1 MSRNLYIY
9 FKCLQCD
16 IFSQHFIR
24 LSVLMGS
31 ILYKEILMY
40 RNAAALLLISALSIY
55 ADMIYF
61 HGETSLECDV
71 VKVTEQ
77 QVTIRVA
84 KGIFAFPRD
93 RVKHI
98 EYNYEKKKNMLG
110 KEDYR
115 GHYELGVWC
124 MDCDQEE
131 NALTQFLY
139 VEGKPDI
146 PDEVFLRIAQIY
158 LKRDDKEK
166 AIEYYRKYLA
176 THPDDELVMKK
187 MEDLAGSLSSKG
199 PDTDTKKDFQ
209 KADEGLEILA
219 DWRIEKWGNPGEL
232 SLKKTI
238 EKNVE
243 NRLLKIEYS
252 AKNSDKTAVRLQFG
266 GKKDLTGR
274 KQCVMDVFNPE
285 KRALSLAIAFV
296 TAPGYVWY
304 ESKCKVLNPGWN
316 LHVSYDMTENKF
328 KAKETGWR
336 FTSPLKNRDNVIQ
349 FIILLYNGTRKGTL
363 YADNIQFK
371 E

>member
-1 MSRNLYIY
+1 
-9 FKCLQCD
+9 
-16 IFSQHFIR
+16 
-24 LSVLMGS
+24 
-31 ILYKEILMY
+31 MY
-40 RNAAALLLISALSIY
+40 RNATVLLLISVLSIC
-55 ADMIYF
+55 ADTVYF

-77 QVTIRVA
+77 QVTVRVA
-84 KGIFAFPRD
+84 KGIFAFPRE

-139 VEGKPDI
+139 VEGKPDV

-176 THPDDELVMKK
+176 THPDDELIMKK
-187 MEDLAGSLSSKG
+187 MEDLIKG
-199 PDTDTKKDFQ
+199 ISTSTSDPEPKTDFQ

-219 DWRIEKWGNPGEL
+219 DWRVEKWGNPGKL

-243 NRLLKIEYS
+243 NKLLKIEYS
-252 AKNSDKTAVRLQFG
+252 AKNSDKTAVRLQFR
-266 GKKDLTGR
+266 GKTDLTGR
-274 KQCVMDVFNPE
+274 KQCLMDVFNPE
-285 KRALSLAIAFV
+285 KRALSVAIAFV

-304 ESKCKVLNPGWN
+304 ESKSKVLTPGWN

-336 FTSPLKNRDNVIQ
+336 FISPLKNRDNVIQ
-349 FIILLYNGTRKGTL
+349 FIILLYNGARKGTL
-363 YADNIQFK
+363 YVDNVQFK
-371 E
+371 Q